1 MVPVCQTVQ
10 CSGIYATAKKLKN
23 KKIKPFCNP
32 VFTDSALHALPS
44 GSCSAHMWVFKAYKL
59 VKPICPFL
67 KIVPLIWLNATFI
80 LV

>member
-1 MVPVCQTVQ
+1 VQ
-10 CSGIYATAKKLKN
+10 CSGIHATAKKPKN

-32 VFTDSALHALPS
+32 VFTDSALHALAS

-67 KIVPLIWLNATFI
+67 KIVPVIWLNATFI
-80 LV
+80 FV